1 MIRHVLEELEPIRTR
16 RLQLDERP
24 GVAAE
29 VLAAGAARALEVAER
44 TLGEAKGA
52 MGL

>member
-1 MIRHVLEELEPIRTR
+1 VVEELEPIRTR

-29 VLAAGAARALEVAER
+29 VLADGARRAHEVADR
-44 TLGEAKGA
+44 TLVEAKEA